1 MSALEAIA
9 FLLGVAN
16 VTLLVRR
23 SIWNYPFGIVMVLL
37 YAGIFYDA
45 KLYSDALLQLF
56 FFVVQLYGWWHW
68 LRVRAEAGEILVETL
83 TNRVRF
89 LLAVASAFAI
99 LGWGTMM
106 HRFTDA
112 SYPYWDASAAI
123 LSVVA
128 QILLARRYIENWHL
142 WILVDL
148 LSIGLYAAKGL
159 WPTMILYAIF
169 LILSAWGLF
178 EWLRIRRKAGPAAA

>member
-1 MSALEAIA
+1 
-9 FLLGVAN
+9 
-16 VTLLVRR
+16 
-23 SIWNYPFGIVMVLL
+23 
-37 YAGIFYDA
+37 
-45 KLYSDALLQLF
+45 
-56 FFVVQLYGWWHW
+56 
-68 LRVRAEAGEILVETL
+68 
-83 TNRVRF
+83 
-89 LLAVASAFAI
+89 
-99 LGWGTMM
+99 MM

-159 WPTMILYAIF
+159 WLTMILYAIF
-169 LILSAWGLF
+169 LVLAAWGLF
-178 EWLRIRRKAGPAAA
+178 EWNRIRRKAGLAAA